1 MNSQTQPRTYY
12 VVRKHVHNGKIQ
24 TLDQSDFT
32 SEKEAKNWFTAALG
46 TMLEEDTTGHF
57 RQELWERLTGGWLNH
72 CLANPTAADLQDVP
86 PAWYSGPGVYDE
98 SNNLVLG
105 YDDPPLDRLTIHDW
119 TAFAIQLGFKGL
131 QTHESGKAWDMNDYL
146 INRKAT

>member
-57 RQELWERLTGGWLNH
+57 RQELWERWTGGWLNQ
-72 CLANPTAADLQDVP
+72 CLANPTAADLQDAP

-98 SNNLVLG
+98 SDNLVLG
-105 YDDPPLDRLTIHDW
+105 YDEPPLDRLTIHDW
-119 TAFAIQLGFKGL
+119 TYYVTRLNPDQGAG
-131 QTHESGKAWDMNDYL
+131 ES
-146 INRKAT
+146 